1 MSINTTWYAIFT
13 NSLRDLFLGKD
24 EVQPVKVR
32 FVGVRRSII
41 IRVEG
46 RRAAGA
52 VVDVRRG
59 EGDTLSVLDIEIGL
73 QDDPTS
79 ISPYHITMAHVT
91 YLNARITLVITTAI
105 DFDSG
110 K

>member
-1 MSINTTWYAIFT
+1 MV
-13 NSLRDLFLGKD
+13 KD
-24 EVQPVKVR
+24 EVQPIEVR
-32 FVGVRRSII
+32 LVSVSVSSLIG
-41 IRVEG
+41 VEG

-52 VVDVRRG
+52 VVDVGRG
-59 EGDTLSVLDIEIGL
+59 EGNTLSVLDIEIGL